1 MLRITSDLSRR
12 AVSAALSSALAG
24 LAMASAA
31 GQAGAA
37 DLTIVPERTV
47 LQACPGPREVVILYD
62 EEGRPTI
69 PGRTEYYYCV
79 TGTVLRPG
87 DIPPPPEYCC
97 G

>member
-1 MLRITSDLSRR
+1 MRKLTSDATRR
-12 AVSAALSSALAG
+12 IGSASGLATVVLAALAG
-24 LAMASAA
+24 SGVPAA
-31 GQAGAA
+31 AA
-37 DLTIVPERTV
+37 DLTLPERPIV
-47 LQACPGPREVVILYD
+47 AACPPPQEVVILYD
-62 EEGRPTI
+62 EQGRPTV

>member
-1 MLRITSDLSRR
+1 MVKNTSELNRRVLSAIT
-12 AVSAALSSALAG
+12 VSACLAAASV
-24 LAMASAA
+24 AMV
-31 GQAGAA
+31 GNAGAA
-37 DLTIVPERTV
+37 DLTVEERPV
-47 LQACPGPREVVILYD
+47 VAACPGPQEVVILYD
-62 EEGRPTI
+62 KEGRPTV

>member
-1 MLRITSDLSRR
+1 MRR
-12 AVSAALSSALAG
+12 VLATTGWSGLLVAAATVSVG
-24 LAMASAA
+24 PAM
-31 GQAGAA
+31 AA
-37 DLTIVPERTV
+37 DLSVPEERQV
-47 LQACPGPREVVILYD
+47 VAACPPAQEVVILYD
-62 EEGRPTI
+62 EDGRPTV